1 MKNIL
6 IISAVFP
13 PEPVVSAKLS
23 EDLAIYLSQFNN
35 VTVISPKSTRPY
47 GFVFSKRKINNPFSL
62 INLDSYTFPESH
74 LFGRL
79 RESYSFG
86 KACEKYIKTNHNKI
100 DLIYMNT
107 WPILAQYITV
117 KSANK
122 FNIPVS
128 IHVQDIY
135 PESLSTKMPMLGAF
149 LNWIFIPFDKV
160 ILEKSTTVIAI
171 SKKMKKYLANSR
183 DISLNKIK
191 VVKNWQNE
199 DAFINYESIKKPLKN
214 KLFTFMYMGNIGP
227 VAGVDL
233 LIESFSKANL
243 EKCRLVIAGSGSKRI
258 ELEKLVSL
266 RKIERVSFVDVQNG
280 MVPEIQGSANVML
293 LPIKKG
299 AASSSIPSKLPAYM
313 FSKKPIIASVDMD
326 SDSARVINEAKAGW
340 VIEPENLDILIDAM
354 REASLTKKSEL
365 ELKGE
370 NGFNYA
376 MKNLSKK
383 NNLKQ
388 LVNYISNKSQS
399 YNSYE

>member
-6 IISAVFP
+6 IISAVFS

-23 EDLAIYLSQFNN
+23 EDLAIHLSQSNK
-35 VTVISPKSTRPY
+35 VTVISPKPTRPC
-47 GFVFSKRKINNPFSL
+47 GFLFSKKEVNNLFSL
-62 INLDSYTFPESH
+62 INLDSYTCPKSN

-122 FNIPVS
+122 FNIPIS

-135 PESLSTKMPMLGAF
+135 PESLSTKMPKLGAF
-149 LNWIFIPFDKV
+149 LNWIFIPFDKL

-233 LIESFSKANL
+233 LIKSFSKANL
-243 EKCRLVIAGSGSKRI
+243 ENSRLIIAGSGSKRI
-258 ELEKLVSL
+258 ELEKLVSS
-266 RKIERVSFVDVQNG
+266 RKIERVSFIDVPEG
-280 MVPEIQGSANVML
+280 MVPEIQGSSDVML

-313 FSKKPIIASVDMD
+313 FSKKPIIASVDID
-326 SDSARVINEAKAGW
+326 SDSARLIKESKAGW
-340 VIEPENLDILIDAM
+340 IVEPENIDMLTDTM
-354 REASLTKKSEL
+354 REAYLTDKSEL
-365 ELKGE
+365 EIKGQ
-370 NGFNYA
+370 NGFNFA
-376 MKNLSKK
+376 LDNLSKK
-383 NNLKQ
+383 NNLDQITDVVLCK
-388 LVNYISNKSQS
+388 
-399 YNSYE
+399 